1 MAVTMRR
8 IFRAFF
14 WMRWRVLVNSLERTG
29 SRDMIERFSIA
40 AGKLGPI
47 MLMVMFIP
55 SSIGLFVLGIA
66 AGFGTATDSMVMP
79 MEVLRYLTFLGVA
92 LAVVGP
98 IVLPTRD
105 GGSVTRLLLLP
116 IPRTALYMAQVA
128 GALADPWVAL
138 LVPTLV
144 GVTIGIAVGL
154 SASGTLVSLVAGVG
168 FLLLILGVA
177 SLASSI
183 IHLLL
188 RDRRR
193 GDLVMLVLVFVLP
206 VLAIAPQMFV
216 LGDSRGAARK
226 MTRAER
232 AARPPSATERAVLRL
247 LPYAPSEMYYR
258 AAKNGLVPTDSL
270 LPLAGLALAALG
282 MHVAGYAAYR
292 RVLDLP
298 ASQSIRRA
306 GSLGGLWNRVIP
318 GLSPAASAVA
328 FTQLRLAL
336 RSPRGRATI
345 GSPLLMPI
353 MLAGLGYQRGGLPS
367 LGMQGHYGLGL
378 AAIGSFS
385 AILGLLPISMNQFA
399 IDKAGFTRVMLSP
412 VSIGELVAGKAVGNA
427 FIVAG
432 PICFCM
438 LLSAFIQPGGGASL
452 WFALALALI
461 ATFVLMSPA
470 AAALSA
476 IFPKA
481 VDLNSIGSA
490 SNAHQG
496 AAMLGMLAFVLSA
509 APSVL
514 LVFAAAK
521 VLRRV
526 ELVPL
531 FLLAWCVTACFV
543 SYLLFI
549 PVRRLVAS
557 RCETLAQYH

>member
-8 IFRAFF
+8 IFRAFL

-29 SRDMIERFSIA
+29 SRDLIERFSMA

-47 MLMVMFIP
+47 MVMVMFIP

-79 MEVLRYLTFLGVA
+79 MEVLRYLAFLGVA
-92 LAVVGP
+92 LTIIGP

-138 LVPTLV
+138 LVPAVL
-144 GVTIGIAVGL
+144 GVTVGMAVGL
-154 SASGTLVSLVAGVG
+154 SATGTLVALLAGIC

-193 GDLVMLVLVFVLP
+193 GDLVMLFLVFVLP
-206 VLAIAPQMFV
+206 VLAIAPQVIFAR
-216 LGDSRGAARK
+216 DTFGANRRL
-226 MTRAER
+226 TRAER
-232 AARPPSATERAVLRL
+232 NARPPSRTEQVALRI
-247 LPYAPSEMYYR
+247 LPYTPSEMYYR
-258 AAKNGLVPTDSL
+258 AAKNGLTPMDSV
-270 LPLAGLALAALG
+270 LPLGGLAVAALG
-282 MHVAGYAAYR
+282 LQLAGYAAYR

-298 ASQSIRRA
+298 ASQSLRRA

-353 MLAGLGYQRGGLPS
+353 VLAGLGYQRGGLPIP
-367 LGMQGHYGLGL
+367 GIQGHYGLAL

-385 AILGLLPISMNQFA
+385 AILGLLPIAMNQFA

-412 VSIGELVAGKAVGNA
+412 ISIGELVAGKAVGNA
-427 FIVAG
+427 FIVTV
-432 PICFCM
+432 PVCFCL
-438 LLSAFIQPGGGASL
+438 LLSAFIQPAGGAGL
-452 WFALALALI
+452 WLGLVMALI
-461 ATFVLMSPA
+461 STFVLMTPA

-476 IFPKA
+476 VFPKA
-481 VDLNSIGSA
+481 VDLNSIGTG
-490 SNAHQG
+490 SNAHQ
-496 AAMLGMLAFVLSA
+496 AAGMLGMLAFAISA
-509 APSVL
+509 APSIL
-514 LVFAAAK
+514 LTLTAAK
-521 VLRRV
+521 LLHRV
-526 ELVPL
+526 DLVPL
-531 FLLAWCVTACFV
+531 FLLGWCVTAFALA
-543 SYLLFI
+543 YLLFI